1 MTKLTQNK
9 TQDKTQDQG
18 FAYHLGK
25 DIANLEL
32 SISELLKIK
41 QGVLEIAV
49 PAYRWGYHEVNSE
62 LTLPENYQNAL
73 CLLVN
78 GSMISLINTGVTFNF
93 VVSDVRNEIY
103 LIKVANLD
111 QIERAAATLNAD
123 DVRIEEEAKRREEEA
138 KRREE
143 EAKRREEE
151 AKRREDLIYRYLAK
165 YLTEKYLAALREK
178 YKSKGYQVFVNKN
191 GLSELLHTPF
201 ETDNGGFRIPESDVA
216 EIKQDLLAEKAHAES
231 GVVDL
236 QTSAGF
242 VIEQYDNSDRL

>member
-49 PAYRWGYHEVNSE
+49 PVYRWGYHEVNSE

-93 VVSDVRNEIY
+93 VVSDVRKKIY

-123 DVRIEEEAKRREEEA
+123 DVRIEEESKRREEES

-143 EAKRREEE
+143 ES
-151 AKRREDLIYRYLAK
+151 KRREDLIYRYLAK

-201 ETDNGGFRIPESDVA
+201 ETSHGDVQIPESDVA

-242 VIEQYDNSDRL
+242 VIEQYDNSDWL

>member
-123 DVRIEEEAKRREEEA
+123 DVRIEEEAKRRGEEA
-138 KRREE
+138 KRRG
-143 EAKRREEE
+143 
-151 AKRREDLIYRYLAK
+151 DLIYRYLAK

-242 VIEQYDNSDRL
+242 VIEQYDNSDWL

>member
-49 PAYRWGYHEVNSE
+49 PAYGWGYHEVNSE

-93 VVSDVRNEIY
+93 AAGNARNEIY

-123 DVRIEEEAKRREEEA
+123 DVRIEEQEKQRAAQKA
-138 KRREE
+138 E

-165 YLTEKYLAALREK
+165 YLTEKYLTALREK

-201 ETDNGGFRIPESDVA
+201 ETDNGSVRIPESDVA

-242 VIEQYDNSDRL
+242 VIEQYDNSDWL

>member
-49 PAYRWGYHEVNSE
+49 PVYRWGYHEVNSE

-93 VVSDVRNEIY
+93 VVSDVRKKIY

-123 DVRIEEEAKRREEEA
+123 DVRIEEESKRREEES
-138 KRREE
+138 
-143 EAKRREEE
+143 
-151 AKRREDLIYRYLAK
+151 KRREDLIYRYLAK

-201 ETDNGGFRIPESDVA
+201 ETSHGDVQIPESDVA

-242 VIEQYDNSDRL
+242 VIEQYDNSDWL

>member
-49 PAYRWGYHEVNSE
+49 PAYGWGYHEVNSE
-62 LTLPENYQNAL
+62 LMLPENYQNSL

-93 VVSDVRNEIY
+93 VAGNARNEIY

-123 DVRIEEEAKRREEEA
+123 DVRIEEQEKQRAA
-138 KRREE
+138 

-165 YLTEKYLAALREK
+165 YLTDKYLAALREK
-178 YKSKGYQVFVNKN
+178 HKSKGYQVFVNKN

-201 ETDNGGFRIPESDVA
+201 ETDHGDVQIPESDVA

-242 VIEQYDNSDRL
+242 VIEQYDNSDWL

>member
-41 QGVLEIAV
+41 QGVLEIAM

-123 DVRIEEEAKRREEEA
+123 DVRIEEQEKQRA
-138 KRREE
+138 E

-178 YKSKGYQVFVNKN
+178 HKSKGYQVFVNKN

-201 ETDNGGFRIPESDVA
+201 ETDHGDVQIPESDVA

-242 VIEQYDNSDRL
+242 VIEQYDNSDWL